1 MHPIIKKNKEQII
14 NVCKKRNIVSL
25 TLFGSAVTDKF
36 DTEKSDID
44 FLVEFGK
51 MRPGEHAIQFFGF
64 IEDMKELFQRSVD
77 VIEPFAIQNP
87 YFLKEIQQSKVLIY
101 AKT

>member
-1 MHPIIKKNKEQII
+1 MDPIIKKNQEKII
-14 NVCKKRNIVSL
+14 NVCKKRNIISL

-36 DTEKSDID
+36 DPGKSDID
-44 FLVEFGK
+44 FLVEFGE

-64 IEDMKELFQRSVD
+64 IEDMKELFHRSID
-77 VIEPFAIQNP
+77 AIEPSAIQNP
-87 YFLKEIQQSKVLIY
+87 FFLNEIQQSKVVIY